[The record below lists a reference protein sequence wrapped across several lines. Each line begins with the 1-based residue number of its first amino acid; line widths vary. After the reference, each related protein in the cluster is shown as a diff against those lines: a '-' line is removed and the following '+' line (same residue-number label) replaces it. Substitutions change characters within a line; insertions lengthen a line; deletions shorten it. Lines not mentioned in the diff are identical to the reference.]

1 MNESEIFSIERPHPK
16 LLKLYVIRS
25 ILSGPA
31 IFFTLPLLLFRYHT
45 LHYKFDVEGISMSW
59 GLLFRSQVFLN
70 YARIQDIHIQSGVI
84 QRWLGLADIQIQTAA
99 GSADAEMII
108 EGLVQYEDIRDY
120 LYTRMRGYRKT
131 SVPAARQADTA
142 LPSSVL
148 QAGTQTAPASGSELE
163 MLSQIAAELA
173 AIRQKLESSNKA

>member
-45 LHYKFDVEGISMSW
+45 LHYKFDTEGISMSW
-59 GLLFRSQVFLN
+59 GFLFRSQVFLN

-120 LYTRMRGYRKT
+120 LYTRMRGYGKAAAP
-131 SVPAARQADTA
+131 VARQADTA
-142 LPSSVL
+142 LPSNV
-148 QAGTQTAPASGSELE
+148 QAGEQTAPASGSELE